1 MATTRT
7 SKIRVRQGNFSDLPV
22 LDPGEIGYAKD
33 SRRLFIGNDVVNIG
47 TGNGVLIGF
56 TLPLSVSK
64 PNITTV
70 FVAGS
75 AVNASTYSIT
85 GTTLLFASAPTGIIT
100 VGFNSEIDIVSDV
113 TLPSSISLAANGS
126 NADTGFQIDTTNY
139 NIVVMDYT
147 LESTNGVRIGQ
158 LRFGTDISAST
169 STIADNY
176 TETAAVGITFSVDIA
191 SANTM
196 KLMYTDA
203 DNLIT
208 KFKYTYQL
216 WNSN

>member
-7 SKIRVRQGNFSDLPV
+7 SKIKVRQGNFADLPV

-33 SRRLFIGNDVVNIG
+33 SRRLFIGNDTVSVG
-47 TGNGVLIGF
+47 TGNGVLTSF
-56 TLPLSVSK
+56 TIPLALSK
-64 PNITTV
+64 PNVQTV

-75 AVNASTYSIT
+75 AVNASTYTIS
-85 GTTLLFASAPTGIIT
+85 GTTLTFASAPTGAIT

-113 TLPSSISLAANGS
+113 TIPSIISLSANGS
-126 NADTGFQIDTTNY
+126 AADTGFQVDTSLY
-139 NIVVMDYT
+139 NAVVMDYT

-158 LRFGTDISAST
+158 LRFGTDTSAST
-169 STIADNY
+169 STIGDNY
-176 TETAAVGITFSVDIA
+176 TETAAVGITFTVDIA
-191 SANTM
+191 TANTM
-196 KLMYTDA
+196 KLTYTDA

-216 WNSN
+216 WNTN